1 MECIKEKL
9 FRASTEATFS
19 IISLK
24 IWCQYFCNI
33 SYGSMKEIICCVYVV
48 KIEMV

>member
-1 MECIKEKL
+1 MEFIKEKL

-24 IWCQYFCNI
+24 IVLISLQHIVWINEENHTLCKRCQN
-33 SYGSMKEIICCVYVV
+33 
-48 KIEMV
+48 